1 MSKINKIEQEYIDGL
16 NVALSQP
23 SYNCINKFELS
34 ELNKIIKKPLY
45 FHIDKH
51 TVTLCEIVVRQEL
64 NKIIKIINKLQ
75 DRRKSGSNNKKAVGN
90 NF

>member
-1 MSKINKIEQEYIDGL
+1 MSKISKIEQEYIDGL

-23 SYNCINKFELS
+23 SYCCISKFELS
-34 ELNKIIKKPLY
+34 ELNKNHIRPLY

-51 TVTLCEIVVRQEL
+51 TVRLCEIIVRQEL

-75 DRRKSGSNNKKAVGN
+75 DRRKSGSNNKKAIGN

>member
-1 MSKINKIEQEYIDGL
+1 MSKISKIEQEYIDGL

-23 SYNCINKFELS
+23 SYNCINRFELDALS
-34 ELNKIIKKPLY
+34 LGRKSKINKYTLA
-45 FHIDKH
+45 
-51 TVTLCEIVVRQEL
+51 LCEIIVRQEL

-75 DRRKSGSNNKKAVGN
+75 DRRKGGSNNKKAVGN